1 VAQKEFRPEKKTA
14 QDMVVGMEKALF
26 LQTGK
31 A

>member
-1 VAQKEFRPEKKTA
+1 VVQKDIRPKKKTA